1 MSRVISETEFRE
13 RLYRDL
19 KGVQA
24 GMVTGPGRSGAIAS
38 VYASH
43 YLGIPWLPFNQD
55 CPPNLRPLLI
65 VDTAA
70 DSGRTLRKA
79 VRRYEDH
86 ALVVAGYTTVIAV
99 ALFIEPPRVRFWYE
113 AGNQRLPITDTLQ
126 VASDYGAQDEMWRA
140 ANIRGLTYRMP

>member
-1 MSRVISETEFRE
+1 MSHVISETEFRE

-24 GMVTGPGRSGAIAS
+24 GAVTGPGRSGAIAS

-43 YLGIPWLPFNQD
+43 YLGIPWIPYGEN
-55 CPPNLRPLLI
+55 CPAHLRPLLV

-70 DSGRTLRKA
+70 DSGKTLRKA
-79 VRRYEDH
+79 VRYYGGQTDS
-86 ALVVAGYTTVIAV
+86 VIGI

-113 AGNQRLPITDTLQ
+113 TVGTSIHTEARPANTP
-126 VASDYGAQDEMWRA
+126 SDYGAQDEMWRA
-140 ANIRGLTYRMP
+140 ANVRGLVYRMP